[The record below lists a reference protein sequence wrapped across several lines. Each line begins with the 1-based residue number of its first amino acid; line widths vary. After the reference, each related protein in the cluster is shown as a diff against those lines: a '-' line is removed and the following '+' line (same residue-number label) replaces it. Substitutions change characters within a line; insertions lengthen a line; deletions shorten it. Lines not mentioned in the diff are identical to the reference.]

1 MKPDEYTEDKPK
13 NHFEWGY
20 LYKVYLVILIA
31 VFLLALANQ
40 ANAGV
45 FLEIGSNM
53 EYVDSQLPV
62 SDIINDSDTWDAVSN
77 YMNDVHGVPFPS
89 YSDATAMDDLLENVL
104 MFYVGQ
110 YCNLSGTAAQSVYDA
125 CMDVTDAASQVWDLL
140 TLDLE
145 SGDIIRNPN
154 YSDSDLSGVI
164 HSVVDPLIYDEP
176 SADVVGS
183 WVLSN
188 NSLQRGVYR
197 TIDPTSQLSSF
208 RLRNLNWGEISTDFY
223 ITVIGS
229 ADASASSNRVLISS
243 TVPGIIYFYLNGTY
257 QDYVYMQSTY
267 VVDGV
272 TYYYCSV
279 GSNYATGYPNY
290 MSSFGHNTYPKYGS
304 NSEALQDLW
313 GNDHPSEP
321 YLNGDGYI
329 INDNPTYSP
338 LSGYSALNYP
348 YRTKIVEN
356 HTNTTDPDDPVTY
369 PVGVN
374 TVEPATVY
382 TDVPTWLVDPSVDI
396 PEEPDYLENVD
407 VELPEIE
414 PDTGFITDVYN
425 ALPSGIVSMIAVG
438 LGLGV
443 VMKIIS

>member
-45 FLEIGSNM
+45 FLEINGNM
-53 EYVDSQLPV
+53 DYYDSQLPLG
-62 SDIINDSDTWDAVSN
+62 DIMQNSDTWDAVSN
-77 YMNDVHGVPFPS
+77 YMNDVHGVPFPT
-89 YSDATAMDDLLENVL
+89 YSDATQMDDLLENVL
-104 MFYVGQ
+104 MYYVGQ
-110 YCNLSGTAAQSVYDA
+110 YCNLSGTAATAVYDA
-125 CMDVTDAASQVWDLL
+125 CMDVTDAANTLWDLL

-145 SGDIIRNPN
+145 SGDIIRNPH

-164 HSVVDPLIYDEP
+164 HGVVDPFIYDEP
-176 SADVVGS
+176 VVSGPVVGNWYEVPHNYNGYFVNS
-183 WVLSN
+183 SN
-188 NSLQRGVYR
+188 VNVYTCIVAQGSYSYILTASYDYNASFTVGSGQYNG
-197 TIDPTSQLSSF
+197 TIYHQVAGSCNQTYNGSYVVGYYTS
-208 RLRNLNWGEISTDFY
+208 TTY
-223 ITVIGS
+223 
-229 ADASASSNRVLISS
+229 SASTPSS
-243 TVPGIIYFYLNGTY
+243 MGATAYATRNAALADLFGQDWTRPSDDPVLNG
-257 QDYVYMQSTY
+257 
-267 VVDGV
+267 
-272 TYYYCSV
+272 
-279 GSNYATGYPNY
+279 
-290 MSSFGHNTYPKYGS
+290 
-304 NSEALQDLW
+304 E
-313 GNDHPSEP
+313 
-321 YLNGDGYI
+321 GYI
-329 INDNPTYSP
+329 INDNPIFVP

-374 TVEPATVY
+374 TVEPNSVY
-382 TDVPTWLVDPSVDI
+382 KDVPTWLVDPTVDI

-414 PDTGFITDVYN
+414 PDTGFITDCYN

>member
-13 NHFEWGY
+13 KQFEWGY

-110 YCNLSGTAAQSVYDA
+110 YCNLSGTAATAVYDA
-125 CMDVTDAASQVWDLL
+125 CMDVSDAAYTVWDFL
-140 TLDLE
+140 TFDLE
-145 SGDIIRNPN
+145 SGNFVVNPTN
-154 YSDSDLSGVI
+154 SGDLSDVI
-164 HSVVDPLIYDEP
+164 HGVVDPLIYTTPSSEP
-176 SADVVGS
+176 GELVVGNWFAMPVH
-183 WVLSN
+183 WVSATLSGWT
-188 NSLQRGVYR
+188 RDYVDGTGYVVYMC
-197 TIDPTSQLSSF
+197 
-208 RLRNLNWGEISTDFY
+208 
-223 ITVIGS
+223 
-229 ADASASSNRVLISS
+229 RVGGD
-243 TVPGIIYFYLNGTY
+243 GIIVASFQQGAYASWTGAGGYGNLTCDYTYQGSVSLGYYRSEYGYMYNSSSLNGSY
-257 QDYVYMQSTY
+257 S
-267 VVDGV
+267 
-272 TYYYCSV
+272 YY
-279 GSNYATGYPNY
+279 
-290 MSSFGHNTYPKYGS
+290 SSESDALADLFGL
-304 NSEALQDLW
+304 SEDDL
-313 GNDHPSEP
+313 GGDP
-321 YLNGDGYI
+321 YLNGEGYI
-329 INDNPTYSP
+329 INENPTYAP
-338 LSGYSALNYP
+338 LSGFSALNYP

-356 HTNTTDPDDPVTY
+356 HTDTTDPDDPVTY

-374 TVEPATVY
+374 TVESSPVY
-382 TDVPTWLVDPSVDI
+382 KDVPTWLVDPTVDI

-414 PDTGFITDVYN
+414 PDTGFITDCYN

>member
-110 YCNLSGTAAQSVYDA
+110 YCNLSGTAAAAVYDA
-125 CMDVTDAASQVWDLL
+125 AMDVSDAANTVWELL
-140 TLDLE
+140 TLDLGTGDFIATPGK
-145 SGDIIRNPN
+145 SG
-154 YSDSDLSGVI
+154 DLSGVI
-164 HSVVDPLIYDEP
+164 HGVVDPLIYDEGNT
-176 SADVVGS
+176 SVGS
-183 WVLSN
+183 WRLMDQTIYYPYYGRNYPLTSSSSYDVWVCIVREDYNNQNRWILWSSKDPDFRSTLGGYGLSSVTNTYTANGNTYYWVLGNQMYSAAGLRWE
-188 NSLQRGVYR
+188 SSSGPECGVYSNHN
-197 TIDPTSQLSSF
+197 TALAALWGSGEPSSD
-208 RLRNLNWGEISTDFY
+208 S
-223 ITVIGS
+223 
-229 ADASASSNRVLISS
+229 
-243 TVPGIIYFYLNGTY
+243 YLNG
-257 QDYVYMQSTY
+257 
-267 VVDGV
+267 
-272 TYYYCSV
+272 
-279 GSNYATGYPNY
+279 
-290 MSSFGHNTYPKYGS
+290 
-304 NSEALQDLW
+304 E
-313 GNDHPSEP
+313 
-321 YLNGDGYI
+321 GYI
-329 INDNPTYSP
+329 INENPTYLP
-338 LSGYSALNYP
+338 LSGFSALNYP

-374 TVEPATVY
+374 TVEPNSVY

-414 PDTGFITDVYN
+414 PDTGFITDCYN